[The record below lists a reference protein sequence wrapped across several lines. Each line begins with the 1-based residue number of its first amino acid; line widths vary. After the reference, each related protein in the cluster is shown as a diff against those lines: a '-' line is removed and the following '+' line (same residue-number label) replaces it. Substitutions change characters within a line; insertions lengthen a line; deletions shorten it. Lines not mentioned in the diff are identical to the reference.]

1 MSTQSLHETG
11 TDRASRLLAELAG
24 ADVDLLLV
32 TDLMNVRYLT
42 GYSGSNGLALLGP
55 QLRVFVTDF
64 RYVEQAAEEVD
75 PTFEQVHAARDLI
88 DSLPGV
94 LPEGELQL
102 GFDDAHTSVKA
113 HARLRELL
121 PYHVDLV
128 AAGGLVEHLRVVKE
142 PAEVEAMA
150 AATRIADEAFTAL
163 LQDGLR
169 GRTERDLALA
179 LEVEMRRRGADAPSF
194 PSIVA
199 AGPHGALPHAQP
211 RDVAVADGDL
221 VVIDWGALY
230 QGYCSDCTRTVAVG
244 RIDEEAREAY
254 DLVLRAQLTGLEA
267 VEVGGDGREIDGAVR
282 EVIASAGHAEH
293 FGHGL
298 GHGVG
303 LAIHEAP
310 TLSQRSTD
318 TLQADTVVTV
328 EPGVYLPGKF
338 GIRIEDLVVVRQ
350 GSVPPHP
357 GGVAGAGDGNRILTQ
372 LSKELQVVD

>member
-1 MSTQSLHETG
+1 MSRVSTG
-11 TDRASRLLAELAG
+11 TQTDRTGRLLAEMAG

-32 TDLMNVRYLT
+32 TDLTNVRYLT
-42 GYSGSNGLALLGP
+42 GYSGSNGLALIGS

-75 PTFEQVHAARDLI
+75 PTFEQVHALQDLI
-88 DSLPGV
+88 DSLPDL
-94 LPEGELQL
+94 LPEGELQV

-121 PYHVDLV
+121 PYHVDLT
-128 AAGGLVEHLRVVKE
+128 AAGGLVEHLRILKE
-142 PAEVEAMA
+142 PSEVEAMA

-163 LQDGLR
+163 LEAGLR
-169 GRTERDLALA
+169 GRTERELALA
-179 LEVEMRRRGADAPSF
+179 LEVEMRRRGADGPSF
-194 PSIVA
+194 TSIVA

-211 RDVAVADGDL
+211 REVAVADGDL

-244 RIDEEAREAY
+244 RVDERAREAY

-267 VEVGGDGREIDGAVR
+267 VEVGGDGREIDAAVR
-282 EVIASAGHAEH
+282 EVIAEAGHGEH

-303 LAIHEAP
+303 LEIHEAP
-310 TLSQRSTD
+310 TLSKRSTD

-328 EPGVYLPGKF
+328 EPGVYLPGAF
-338 GIRIEDLVVVRQ
+338 GIRIEDLVVVRE
-350 GSVPPHP
+350 G
-357 GGVAGAGDGNRILTQ
+357 GNRILTS
-372 LSKELQVVD
+372 LDKELQVVD

>member
-1 MSTQSLHETG
+1 MSTKNSSK
-11 TDRASRLLAELAG
+11 TDRVDRLLAELPG
-24 ADVDLLLV
+24 ADVELLLV
-32 TDLMNVRYLT
+32 TDLTNVRYLT
-42 GYSGSNGLALLGP
+42 GYSGSNGLALLGE

-75 PTFEQVHAARDLI
+75 PSFEQIHAVQDLI
-88 DSLPGV
+88 DSLPDL

-128 AAGGLVEHLRVVKE
+128 GASGLVEHLRVAKE
-142 PAEVEAMA
+142 PLEVELMA
-150 AATRIADEAFTAL
+150 DATRIADDAFTAL
-163 LQDGLR
+163 LESGLR
-169 GRTERDLALA
+169 GRTERELALA
-179 LEVEMRRRGADAPSF
+179 LEVEMRRRGADGPSF

-199 AGPHGALPHAQP
+199 AGAHGALPHAQP
-211 RDVAVADGDL
+211 REVALADGDL
-221 VVIDWGALY
+221 VVIDWGAVY

-244 RIDEEAREAY
+244 RVDEEAREVY
-254 DLVLRAQLTGLEA
+254 DLLLRAQLTGLEA
-267 VEVGGDGREIDGAVR
+267 VEVGGDGREIDATVR
-282 EVIASAGHAEH
+282 EIIASAGHGEH

-303 LAIHEAP
+303 LEIHEAP
-310 TLSQRSTD
+310 TLSKRSTD
-318 TLQADTVVTV
+318 TLQAGTVVTV

-338 GIRIEDLVVVRQ
+338 GIRIEDLVVVQ
-350 GSVPPHP
+350 E
-357 GGVAGAGDGNRILTQ
+357 GANRILTS